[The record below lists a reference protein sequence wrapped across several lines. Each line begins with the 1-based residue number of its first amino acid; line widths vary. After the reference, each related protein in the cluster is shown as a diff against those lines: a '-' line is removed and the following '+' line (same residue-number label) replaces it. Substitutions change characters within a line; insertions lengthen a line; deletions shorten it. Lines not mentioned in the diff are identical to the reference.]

1 MKQRTIKKEVQVVG
15 IGLHSG
21 SPVTMKLKPADDDYG
36 IVFVRSDMAV
46 SIPLQPKYV
55 VDTKMATVIGKGE
68 VQISTIEHLLS
79 AISAFGIDNLIVEV
93 NADEIPIMDGSSASF
108 CMLFQETGVVMQ
120 KKNKKILMLKKPV
133 EIRDGDKFVRLIPSQ
148 KNELDFEIKFDHPVI
163 KNQKYE
169 FVFTKSNYLKEIA
182 RARTFG
188 FLKEVQYLRS
198 IGKARGGSLDNA
210 VVLDEK
216 RVLNTEGLRF
226 QDEFVRHK
234 ILDAIGD
241 MMLLG
246 MPFFARYESFAGSHH
261 LNFQLTKAVLEDKDA
276 YEVVEIGTVAETV
289 MEKAF
294 A

>member
-21 SPVTMKLKPADDDYG
+21 SPVTMKLKPAEDDYG
-36 IVFVRSDMAV
+36 IVFYRSDMGV
-46 SIPLQPKYV
+46 SIPLRPEHV
-55 VDTKMATVIGKGE
+55 VDTKMATVLGKGE

-79 AISAFGIDNLIVEV
+79 AISAFGIDNLIIDV

-108 CMLFQETGVVMQ
+108 CMLLQETGIVPQ
-120 KKNKKILMLKKPV
+120 KSNKKILILKKPIEV
-133 EIRDGDKFVRLIPSQ
+133 KEGDKFVRLSPSH
-148 KNELDFEIKFDHPVI
+148 KNELNFEIKFDHPVI
-163 KNQKYE
+163 QNQKYE
-169 FVFTKSNYLKEIA
+169 FVFTKTAYLKEIA

-210 VVLDEK
+210 IVLDEK
-216 RVLNTEGLRF
+216 KVLNAEGLRF

-246 MPFFARYESFAGSHH
+246 MPFFAKYESFAGSHH
-261 LNFQLTKAVLEDKDA
+261 LNFLLTKAVLADKDA
-276 YEVVEIGTVAETV
+276 YEVAEIGTLAEQV
-289 MEKAF
+289 VEKAF

>member
-21 SPVTMKLKPADDDYG
+21 SPVTMRLKPAEDDYG
-36 IVFVRSDMAV
+36 IVFVRSDMGV

-55 VDTKMATVIGKGE
+55 VDTKMATVIGKGD

-108 CMLFQETGVVMQ
+108 CMLLQETGVVQQ
-120 KKNKKILMLKKPV
+120 KRNKKILMLKKPV
-133 EIRDGDKFVRLIPSQ
+133 EIRDGDKFVRLIPSK

-163 KNQKYE
+163 KNQKYD

-226 QDEFVRHK
+226 KDEFVRHK

-246 MPFFARYESFAGSHH
+246 MPFFAKYESFAGSHH

>member
-1 MKQRTIKKEVQVVG
+1 MR
-15 IGLHSG
+15 
-21 SPVTMKLKPADDDYG
+21 LKPADDDYG
-36 IVFVRSDMAV
+36 IVFVRSDMGV

-55 VDTKMATVIGKGE
+55 VDTKMATVLGKGDI
-68 VQISTIEHLLS
+68 QISTIEHLLS

-133 EIRDGDKFVRLIPSQ
+133 EIRDGDKFVRLIPSE

-163 KNQKYE
+163 KNQRYE

-226 QDEFVRHK
+226 KDEFVRHK

-276 YEVVEIGTVAETV
+276 YEVVEIGTVAESV

>member
-36 IVFVRSDMAV
+36 IVFVRSDRAV

>member
-21 SPVTMKLKPADDDYG
+21 SPVTMRLKPAEDDYG
-36 IVFVRSDMAV
+36 IVFVRSDMGV

-55 VDTKMATVIGKGE
+55 VDTKMATVLGKGD

-79 AISAFGIDNLIVEV
+79 AISAFGLDNLIVEV

-108 CMLFQETGVVMQ
+108 CMLFQETGVITQ
-120 KKNKKILMLKKPV
+120 KKNKKILMLKKPI
-133 EIRDGDKFVRLIPSQ
+133 EIRDGEKFVRLVPSK

-226 QDEFVRHK
+226 KDEFVRHK

-276 YEVVEIGTVAETV
+276 YEVVEIGTVAESV

>member
-55 VDTKMATVIGKGE
+55 VDTKMATVIGKGD

-108 CMLFQETGVVMQ
+108 CMLFQETGVAMQ

-133 EIRDGDKFVRLIPSQ
+133 EIRDGDKFVRLIPSK

>member
-21 SPVTMKLKPADDDYG
+21 SPVTMKLKPAEDDYG
-36 IVFVRSDMAV
+36 VVFVRSDVGV
-46 SIPLQPKYV
+46 SIPLQPENV
-55 VDTKMATVIGKGE
+55 VDTRMATVLGKGE

-79 AISAFGIDNLIVEV
+79 AISAFGIDNLIVDV

-108 CMLFQETGVVMQ
+108 CMLLQETGVVTQ
-120 KKNKKILMLKKPV
+120 KKNKKILMLKKPI
-133 EIRDGDKFVRLIPSQ
+133 EIRDGDKFVRLIPSD
-148 KNELDFEIKFDHPVI
+148 KNELHFEIKFDHPVI
-163 KNQKYE
+163 QNQRYD
-169 FVFTKSNYLKEIA
+169 FVFTKSNYLKEIS

-216 RVLNTEGLRF
+216 KVLNTEGLRF

-246 MPFFARYESFAGSHH
+246 MPFFARYESFAGSHN